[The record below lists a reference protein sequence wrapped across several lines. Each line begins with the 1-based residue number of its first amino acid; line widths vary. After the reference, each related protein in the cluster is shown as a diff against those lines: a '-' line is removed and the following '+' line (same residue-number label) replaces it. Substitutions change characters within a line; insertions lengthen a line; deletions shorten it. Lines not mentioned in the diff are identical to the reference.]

1 MTEDIWR
8 GDLTR
13 REIEVCEMVVKG
25 LTNKQ
30 VGDHLSISH
39 RTVED
44 YRARAMKKL
53 GVNSVVGLAR
63 KVLGVDS

>member
-1 MTEDIWR
+1 MTEDLWR

-13 REIEVCEMVVKG
+13 REIEVCEMVAKG

-30 VGDHLSISH
+30 VGDRLAISH

-53 GVNSVVGLAR
+53 GVNNVVALVR
-63 KVLGVDS
+63 KVLGVD